1 MRHDG
6 DEVVLEALEL
16 ALLGDVA
23 GDDDENLAP
32 LLGGRNAAVGA
43 GQPEGLPATR
53 DNLQLGRVVS
63 GFAGPTLEQHI
74 AAGGI
79 PRAKQPEM
87 PGPDH
92 LLGGVTRH
100 VAEAGVP
107 RGDHAVRVDG
117 QNAVAGALEN
127 VGELPSLLVDLAHE
141 IDALSEAHELSTE
154 CRRDGKFAGLEAFE
168 TDAVVEH
175 EKTDRRST
183 VDERYDEHA
192 LVTHRAQQL
201 GRPGLRLQRKPG
213 RSVDAIDER
222 VRQRML
228 ADAAGVSRARRTN
241 FTPVGRHGARAD
253 EHELSS
259 LHLETVRRRDKERR
273 GCLRQ
278 VERCRQRM
286 RCALKRLDASTV
298 GSHVRVSTPGEVE
311 PDDVERSDGNQTRH
325 PSIRRHER
333 YSGDE

>member
-1 MRHDG
+1 MRDDG

-100 VAEAGVP
+100 VAETGVP

-127 VGELPSLLVDLAHE
+127 VGELASLLVDLAHE

-168 TDAVVEH
+168 TDAAVEH

-183 VDERYDEHA
+183 VDERYDE
-192 LVTHRAQQL
+192 
-201 GRPGLRLQRKPG
+201 
-213 RSVDAIDER
+213 
-222 VRQRML
+222 
-228 ADAAGVSRARRTN
+228 
-241 FTPVGRHGARAD
+241 
-253 EHELSS
+253 
-259 LHLETVRRRDKERR
+259 
-273 GCLRQ
+273 
-278 VERCRQRM
+278 
-286 RCALKRLDASTV
+286 
-298 GSHVRVSTPGEVE
+298 
-311 PDDVERSDGNQTRH
+311 
-325 PSIRRHER
+325 
-333 YSGDE
+333 